1 MADFTLSKPV
11 AASEPVFG
19 LPDQSPL
26 WFSLGVGLLVMQVGA
41 YLVPTVDI
49 KVAALAIITGSIIG
63 SAILALAARLGQVT
77 GRSSGE
83 LIQIAFGS
91 RLGQLPVLPNIIQLL
106 GWTAFEI
113 AIMRDGSTAV
123 LTQWTGLDHAAF
135 PYITTAIW
143 GGILLLLM
151 FGSMTSLVRKF
162 LSRIG
167 LPLVVLSLIWLTYHF
182 VSATWPKGFT
192 QFWETKGTGET
203 SFLNALD
210 LVIAMPVSWLPLV
223 ADYAR
228 YGRSASSTT
237 SGTFIGYVFANIWC
251 YALGVLVIVN
261 QPSDDLVTGL
271 LLAQFGLIALSL
283 IVLDE
288 LDNAYGDLHSASVSS
303 ERLFGG
309 LRLKQRGLVLV
320 IVAIGV
326 ASMLDMHV
334 IAPFLLLLSSVFVPL
349 FGVMLARFK
358 AITAPAQAGTTP
370 ASRYGMTCAWIGGI
384 ATYHFADFIVPDGR
398 SALPSLAVAFG
409 LASIL
414 GKIAPESAK

>member
-11 AASEPVFG
+11 AASERVFG
-19 LPDQSPL
+19 LRDQSAL

-49 KVAALAIITGSIIG
+49 KVASLAIITGSIIG

-91 RLGQLPVLPNIIQLL
+91 RFGQLPVLLNIIQLI

-123 LTQWTGLDHAAF
+123 LTQWTGLDHPAF
-135 PYITTAIW
+135 PYFTTALW

-162 LSRIG
+162 LSRFG
-167 LPLVVLSLIWLTYHF
+167 LPLVVLSLVWLTYYF
-182 VSATWPKGFT
+182 VSATWAKGFT

-303 ERLFGG
+303 ERLFSG
-309 LRLKQRGLVLV
+309 LSLTQRGLILGGVS
-320 IVAIGV
+320 IVV

-334 IAPFLLLLSSVFVPL
+334 IEPFLLLLSSVFVPL

-358 AITAPAQAGTTP
+358 AITAASEAGTIP
-370 ASRYGMTCAWIGGI
+370 AIRYGMTFAWIGGI
-384 ATYHFADFIVPDGR
+384 ATYHFADFIVPDWG
-398 SALPSLAVAFG
+398 SALPSLAVAFA

-414 GKIAPESAK
+414 GKIAPEGTK

>member
-11 AASEPVFG
+11 TATDRVFG
-19 LPDQSPL
+19 FRDQASL

-41 YLVPTVDI
+41 YLVPSTDI
-49 KVAALAIITGSIIG
+49 KTAALAIFTGSIIG
-63 SAILALAARLGQVT
+63 STILALAARLGQVT

-91 RLGQLPVLPNIIQLL
+91 RFGQLPVLLNIIQLI

-135 PYITTAIW
+135 PYLTTALW
-143 GGILLLLM
+143 GGILLFLM
-151 FGSMTSLVRKF
+151 LGSMTSLVRKF
-162 LSRIG
+162 LSRFG
-167 LPLVVLSLIWLTYHF
+167 LPLVILSLVWLSYYF
-182 VSATWPKGFT
+182 VSATLAKGVM
-192 QFWETKGTGET
+192 QFWNMKGTGEAG
-203 SFLNALD
+203 FLSALD

-228 YGRSASSTT
+228 HSRSASATT

-271 LLAQFGLIALSL
+271 LLAQFGLIAFSL

-303 ERLFGG
+303 ERIFSG
-309 LRLKQRGLVLV
+309 LSLTQRGLILGV
-320 IVAIGV
+320 ISIGV
-326 ASMLDMHV
+326 ASILDMH
-334 IAPFLLLLSSVFVPL
+334 IIEPFLLLLSSIFVPL

-358 AITAPAQAGTTP
+358 AITAASEIGTLPAI
-370 ASRYGMTCAWIGGI
+370 RYGATAAWIAGI
-384 ATYHFADFIVPDGR
+384 ATYHAAAFWAPDWG
-398 SALPSLAVAFG
+398 SALPSLAIAF
-409 LASIL
+409 IL
-414 GKIAPESAK
+414 GKILPEKAK